1 MKNAAFATIGILVLV
16 TSMAVAAQA
25 QTNGSMTL
33 VANIPFSFNVGNKE
47 MPAGQYTVRQ
57 VNPSSDRVVLQFTS
71 KRDASTALLQTSA
84 VRSHATETSKLVFN
98 RYGNQYFFSMAII
111 DGSGDAWKAL
121 KSRAE
126 GSMAKLDD
134 IRPQT
139 ATVALTRR

>member
-1 MKNAAFATIGILVLV
+1 LEEVNSDEKRSICNNRHSGTGHFDGRRRSSADEWPNDARRQHSLQLQRWQQGNAR
-16 TSMAVAAQA
+16 
-25 QTNGSMTL
+25 GS
-33 VANIPFSFNVGNKE
+33 IH
-47 MPAGQYTVRQ
+47 R
-57 VNPSSDRVVLQFTS
+57 SSGEPQFTS
-71 KRDASTALLQTSA
+71 KRDASSALLQTSA
-84 VRSHATETSKLVFN
+84 ARSHATETSKLVFN